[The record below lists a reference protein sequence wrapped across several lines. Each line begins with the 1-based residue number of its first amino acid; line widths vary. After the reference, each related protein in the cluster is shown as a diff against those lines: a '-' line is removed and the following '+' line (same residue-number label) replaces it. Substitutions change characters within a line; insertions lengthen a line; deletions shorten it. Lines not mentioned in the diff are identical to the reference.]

1 MKTKSIVFL
10 NFIFFTLLS
19 FNSNTNLNIQDNVVV
34 GVFDGKE
41 DYGYNFIITD
51 EYDEEHTM
59 TFQKINEE
67 LLVTYD
73 LKSEALIGTKFNIE
87 YSITIKKSKDEYGFE
102 DETEIFTIKNL
113 EKL

>member
-1 MKTKSIVFL
+1 MKTKTIVFL

-19 FNSNTNLNIQDNVVV
+19 FNSITNQTIQDYVV
-34 GVFDGKE
+34 GVYDGKE
-41 DYGYNFIITD
+41 DYGYNFIVTD

-59 TFQKINEE
+59 TFQKVNEE
-67 LLVTYD
+67 LLLTYD

-102 DETEIFTIKNL
+102 DETEIFTIINL